1 METSDIKYAY
11 QISVGMPVWSVERYI
26 KRCLLSILNQDFDDM
41 EVLVIN
47 DCTPDK
53 SIDIVKEIASS
64 HPKGNL
70 VKIINQP
77 HNMGCWAARNR
88 ILEEAK
94 GKYILLIDS
103 DDYFTKGAIPALY
116 KEAERTGVEIT
127 YGSISVVNED
137 GELIPDSG
145 VQGIRQKDFVLKG
158 QDKLASYANDNIHE
172 LKLHNFIWNNLI
184 RTDFINKHQLKF
196 RKTKF
201 WDDVLFNADMQ
212 PLVES
217 ACFIS
222 AITYNYVIRDD
233 SLSNYQSRD
242 IINIEEIRQHLSN
255 QQYLKFQSLSLKGK
269 PYFETRMTKMML
281 NVFYTIIGI
290 IRNQAKLSEEISKT
304 EIRQAIQHPLSMK
317 DIIRFKEYKGINS
330 LFWLIGILPASMSY
344 ATIQTIGKIKKLI

>member
-1 METSDIKYAY
+1 METSNIKYTC
-11 QISVGMPVWSVERYI
+11 QISVGLPVWGVEKYI
-26 KRCLLSILNQDFDDM
+26 RRCLLSILDQDFDDM

-53 SIDIVKEIASS
+53 SIDIVNEIASS

-70 VKIINQP
+70 VRIINQP

-103 DDYFTKGAIPALY
+103 DDYFAEDAIPALY

-184 RTDFINKHQLKF
+184 RTDFINKHQLIFK
-196 RKTKF
+196 KTKF
-201 WDDVLFNADMQ
+201 WDDVLFNAEMQ

-217 ACFIS
+217 ACFLS
-222 AITYNYVIRDD
+222 KITYNYVIREG

-242 IINIEEIRQHLSN
+242 IINMDEIRQHLAN
-255 QQYLKFQSLSLKGK
+255 QQYLKKQSMSLKGK
-269 PYFETRMTKMML
+269 PYYETRVTKIML
-281 NVFYTIIGI
+281 NMFYTIIGI
-290 IRNQAKLSEEISKT
+290 IRNQAKLSEPINKA
-304 EIRQAIQHPLSMK
+304 EIRQAIQHPLSIK
-317 DIIRFKEYKGINS
+317 DIIRFKKYKEINC
-330 LFWLIGILPASMSY
+330 LFWLVGKIPPSMSY
-344 ATIQTIGKIKKLI
+344 TTIQTIGKIKKII

>member
-1 METSDIKYAY
+1 
-11 QISVGMPVWSVERYI
+11 
-26 KRCLLSILNQDFDDM
+26 
-41 EVLVIN
+41 
-47 DCTPDK
+47 
-53 SIDIVKEIASS
+53 
-64 HPKGNL
+64 
-70 VKIINQP
+70 
-77 HNMGCWAARNR
+77 
-88 ILEEAK
+88 
-94 GKYILLIDS
+94 
-103 DDYFTKGAIPALY
+103 
-116 KEAERTGVEIT
+116 
-127 YGSISVVNED
+127 
-137 GELIPDSG
+137 
-145 VQGIRQKDFVLKG
+145 
-158 QDKLASYANDNIHE
+158 
-172 LKLHNFIWNNLI
+172 
-184 RTDFINKHQLKF
+184 
-196 RKTKF
+196 
-201 WDDVLFNADMQ
+201 MQ

-330 LFWLIGILPASMSY
+330 LFWLIGIMPASMSY
-344 ATIQTIGKIKKLI
+344 KLLVKLKNSSR